1 MIVYDIIKTSGGFDM
16 ATEKVSFTIDKEI
29 MVRIKELAENE
40 KRSTSKMVS
49 ILLDESLA
57 NRKK

>member
-1 MIVYDIIKTSGGFDM
+1 M